1 MDKKKVDVA
10 RLQRVLVIAHLS
22 CTICQSFP
30 PFSYFSF
37 SLFFF
42 CYFFNQKAREISWK
56 NL

>member
-10 RLQRVLVIAHLS
+10 RLQQVLVIAHLS

-42 CYFFNQKAREISWK
+42 CYFFNQKAREIR
-56 NL
+56 